1 MKYFFLSYIF
11 VAAIIVSAAGLRGT
25 KSLQPPIEILPDM
38 DNQTKVK
45 AQARSDFF
53 ADGAGGRPPVH
64 GTIPMGY
71 EIPAKP
77 ATEKPAPPAFGF
89 SHGSDYYSTGKFGD
103 YYGEGFPEDVTVDAA
118 LIARGQERYNISCA
132 VCHGLSGNG
141 KGITSKYGILNA
153 FNFHQPGSTD
163 PSNAATYR
171 ANGSIFDTITNGRG
185 LMGSYGANIPVRDR
199 WAIVAYIR
207 ALQTAVKEGNVTIQ

>member
-89 SHGSDYYSTGKFGD
+89 SHGSDYYSTGSLAII
-103 YYGEGFPEDVTVDAA
+103 T
-118 LIARGQERYNISCA
+118 ARGSLR
-132 VCHGLSGNG
+132 
-141 KGITSKYGILNA
+141 K
-153 FNFHQPGSTD
+153 
-163 PSNAATYR
+163 
-171 ANGSIFDTITNGRG
+171 
-185 LMGSYGANIPVRDR
+185 
-199 WAIVAYIR
+199 
-207 ALQTAVKEGNVTIQ
+207 